1 MKRFTK
7 EALLQEI
14 AAGNR
19 TIKGVAAKYGLSPD
33 GMKHALARLEIS
45 LEEKEPEVMND
56 SPASVENEWYQ
67 LYKDYDL
74 EGIIGMQAHFMM
86 AQCKIKYGMTVAQT
100 RQYME
105 YNFHHQIIK
114 VKFNK

>member
-7 EALLQEI
+7 EELLQEI
-14 AAGNR
+14 ADGNR
-19 TIKGVAAKYGLSPD
+19 TIKGLAAKYGLSPD
-33 GMKHALARLEIS
+33 SMKHALAKLEIS
-45 LEEKEPEVMND
+45 LKESKPETIDN

-67 LYKDYDL
+67 LYKDYDF
-74 EGIIGMQAHFMM
+74 EGSIGMQAHFMI
-86 AQCKIKYGMTVAQT
+86 AQCKIKYGMTAAQA

-114 VKFNK
+114 INISK